1 MRWVVGA
8 LALLIAALT
17 LLSFDERERCIAAW
31 ASPLEGRT
39 RAQRHNAALSL
50 ERLNG
55 AIVQPGE
62 VFSFNQR
69 VGSYSADEGYR
80 PAPVSYNGQ
89 LVTAWGGGV
98 CQCSTT
104 VYNAAL
110 LAGMEILERHPHRFA
125 PSYAP
130 PGRDA
135 AVAYDAFD
143 LKFRNPLDVPVRIHG
158 SVERGQI
165 VVRFYAVGG
174 QAPEVRVWQ
183 DVRRVIPP
191 GRLEMGDGGRYRRL
205 RTQGAPGFDV
215 VVFRSV
221 NGQQEVVSKNFYPAL
236 NAIIERTD

>member
-1 MRWVVGA
+1 MRWLVGAFA
-8 LALLIAALT
+8 LALAAVT

-31 ASPLEGRT
+31 SSPLEGRT
-39 RAQRHNAALSL
+39 RSQRHNAALAL
-50 ERLNG
+50 ARVNG

-69 VGSYSADEGYR
+69 VGSYSVDQGYR

-98 CQCSTT
+98 CQASTT

-125 PSYAP
+125 PSYVP

-143 LKFRNPLDVPVRIHG
+143 LKFRNPLDVPVRIHC
-158 SVERGQI
+158 SVERGQAI
-165 VVRFYAVGG
+165 VRLYAAGG
-174 QAPEVRVWQ
+174 SIPEVRVWQ
-183 DVRRVIPP
+183 DVRRVVPP
-191 GRLEMGDGGRYRRL
+191 GRLEMGEGGRYGRL
-205 RTQGAPGFDV
+205 RTQGAAGFDV
-215 VVFRSV
+215 VVYRRV
-221 NGQQEVVSKNFYPAL
+221 NGETEMISKNFYPAL
-236 NAIIERTD
+236 NEIVERTD